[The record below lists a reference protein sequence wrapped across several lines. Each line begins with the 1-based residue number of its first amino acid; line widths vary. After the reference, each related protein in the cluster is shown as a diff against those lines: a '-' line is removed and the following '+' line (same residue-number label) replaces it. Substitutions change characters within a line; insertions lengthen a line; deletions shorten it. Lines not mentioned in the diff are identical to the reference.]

1 MNRSFPLALLCLVGL
16 IPYSARAQAPRD
28 PEKEPPSESL
38 PTAVLLGDSIR
49 HNYQNAVREA
59 LAGKAN
65 IWSPKDNCG
74 HTAYTL
80 ANLDRWLKGHETAR
94 VIHINV
100 GLHDLYLNAKTG
112 MPRHTLETY
121 ENNLRAIFAK
131 LDELSDAKVIFA
143 LTTVVDEK
151 RQPES
156 GYGRVV
162 RRNADIELYNAK
174 ALAVAKELGITVN
187 DLNAFMKKIGPE
199 KILTSDG
206 IHLSPEGCKLMG
218 AEVAGVILKHL
229 TKSD

>member
-1 MNRSFPLALLCLVGL
+1 MNRSFSLAFLCLVGL
-16 IPYSARAQAPRD
+16 ISYSARAQAPRD
-28 PEKEPPSESL
+28 PGEEPSSESL

-49 HNYQNAVREA
+49 HNYQNAVRKA
-59 LAGKAN
+59 LEGTAN

-74 HTAYTL
+74 HSAYTL
-80 ANLDRWLKGHETAR
+80 DNLDRWLKGQENAQ

-100 GLHDLYLNAKTG
+100 GLHDLFLNAKTD
-112 MPRHTLETY
+112 MPRHTLDTY
-121 ENNLRAIFAK
+121 EKNLRAIFAK
-131 LDELSDAKVIFA
+131 LEKLSDAKVIFA

-162 RRNADIELYNAK
+162 RRNADIKIYNAR
-174 ALAVAKELGITVN
+174 ARAVAKELGITVN
-187 DLNAFMKKIGPE
+187 DLNAFMKKTGPE

-206 IHLSPEGCKLMG
+206 IHLSPEGCKSMG
-218 AEVAGVILKHL
+218 AEVARMILGHL